1 VARKKSLDAAT
12 PLRTQI
18 LDTASRL
25 FYAQGFAATS
35 IRQIAD
41 AVGIS
46 SSTLYHHFPDKQG
59 VLDAVLTRFANDFVA
74 ELLPLL
80 QDAAVAPPER
90 IARAVRAHI
99 VISAARRPELLLGN
113 PIHHAL
119 SPGQNDRWVSAQ
131 REYHYAMRSTVADG
145 VARGLFDVPDPT
157 TATLA
162 IMDMLN
168 GVRAWFRPDGALSLE
183 AVSARYVGY
192 ALRLLGATIVSIN

>member
-1 VARKKSLDAAT
+1 VARKKSLDAGT

-25 FYAQGFAATS
+25 FYERGFAATS

-41 AVGIS
+41 AVEIS

-59 VLDAVLTRFANDFVA
+59 VLDAVLTRFANDFVGA
-74 ELLPLL
+74 LLPLL
-80 QDAAVAPPER
+80 HDPAATPPER
-90 IARAVRAHI
+90 ITRAVEAHI
-99 VISAARRPELLLGN
+99 AISAARRPELLLGN

-119 SPGQNDRWVSAQ
+119 SRGQNERWVSAQ
-131 REYHYAMRSTVADG
+131 REYHYAMRSTVAEG
-145 VARGLFDVPDPT
+145 VALGLFGVPDAT

-168 GVRAWFRPDGALSLE
+168 GVRAWFRPDGGLSLDE
-183 AVSARYVGY
+183 VTARYVGY
-192 ALRLLGATIVSIN
+192 VLRLLDARIVSIV